1 MVKDRKEMRCDVRR
15 REMSNWLGSRLCHS
29 TWDYHVLFVTS
40 HRFAAK
46 CPSVNLKIELLQVP
60 HSLSQALLFPPV

>member
-1 MVKDRKEMRCDVRR
+1 
-15 REMSNWLGSRLCHS
+15 MSNWLGSRLCHS
-29 TWDYHVLFVTS
+29 TWAYHVLFVTS

-60 HSLSQALLFPPV
+60 HSSSQALLFPPV